1 MHEVFKECVTA
12 KGLPCPAQ
20 ISMGLLTEHRTSLW
34 MGALEIV
41 SIMRR
46 LLSKCPRALKKNT
59 IIITFTFP
67 YATGRVVTV
76 QLTIGPINLWQKWAR
91 KQLTVL
97 LYGSIFNSRKPR
109 ENGNITNDEMT
120 EFRALNIPLFQKNRN
135 AVRLIKCERNKSM
148 RPNRQTDAEPW
159 VRYTGPDHLKDLER
173 DVGLN
178 RGDLLKQAKTGL
190 EPHSRR
196 SNRVVL
202 RRQPW
207 GELMDEEAC
216 RNSPWGDKN
225 QVFAR

>member
-1 MHEVFKECVTA
+1 MSTCVKEKHDHYYFHISICNWPSRDRTA
-12 KGLPCPAQ
+12 DDWSHKSLTK
-20 ISMGLLTEHRTSLW
+20 MGPKTVNSSSLW
-34 MGALEIV
+34 
-41 SIMRR
+41 
-46 LLSKCPRALKKNT
+46 
-59 IIITFTFP
+59 
-67 YATGRVVTV
+67 
-76 QLTIGPINLWQKWAR
+76 
-91 KQLTVL
+91 
-97 LYGSIFNSRKPR
+97 LYIQ
-109 ENGNITNDEMT
+109 
-120 EFRALNIPLFQKNRN
+120 FQKAPGKMETSQMMKWPNLEHLWFPCFKRTETLYDWSN
-135 AVRLIKCERNKSM
+135 VKEIKSM

-202 RRQPW
+202 RRQPL